1 MCVCLWWWWCVS
13 ECACTLHRR
22 IPCSYMDYPLSGP
35 ILDSFASSPCH
46 RFFLF
51 PSFPLLSPFVQV
63 RFSLL
68 VTPQNVYI
76 KKRHESSLL
85 APESDKQISP
95 RPLSSI
101 LFPLRTTS
109 GPLIVSEK
117 ARVGNSGPF
126 VYFIDYADTRADQG
140 LK

>member
-1 MCVCLWWWWCVS
+1 MFVSWHAQQPPFVYMHACLWCVCM
-13 ECACTLHRR
+13 H
-22 IPCSYMDYPLSGP
+22 SYIAESPALTWTYPLSGP

-51 PSFPLLSPFVQV
+51 PCFPLLSPFVQV

-85 APESDKQISP
+85 ATSKYLQGPV
-95 RPLSSI
+95 LN
-101 LFPLRTTS
+101 LFPLRKLQDPIIS
-109 GPLIVSEK
+109 EGP
-117 ARVGNSGPF
+117 RVDNSDPF
-126 VYFIDYADTRADQG
+126 VYFTDMN
-140 LK
+140 